1 MSRIAEEKR
10 ICDRCKKEL
19 SLYPSFKI
27 MQGKPNKIQALATR
41 HSWGDGYPIDSIK
54 ELCPDCKKA
63 FDAFMAGARWN
74 VIELYEFL
82 ARLKPRVYVRV
93 FFDGEEIMGGCVDEI
108 TDLKGY
114 QHHNVMSIQ
123 QNLAN
128 TTIIEID

>member
-1 MSRIAEEKR
+1 MA
-10 ICDRCKKEL
+10 
-19 SLYPSFKI
+19 Y
-27 MQGKPNKIQALATR
+27 ALKVVSATDVARSWFATR
-41 HSWGDGYPIDSIK
+41 HSWGDGYSVDSIK
-54 ELCPDCKKA
+54 ELCPNCKKE

-82 ARLKPRVYVRV
+82 ARLRPGVYVRV
-93 FFDGEEIMGGCVDEI
+93 FFCGEEILGGCVDEI

-114 QHHNVMSIQ
+114 QHHNIMSIQ

>member
-1 MSRIAEEKR
+1 
-10 ICDRCKKEL
+10 
-19 SLYPSFKI
+19 
-27 MQGKPNKIQALATR
+27 
-41 HSWGDGYPIDSIK
+41 
-54 ELCPDCKKA
+54 
-63 FDAFMAGARWN
+63 MAGARWN

-114 QHHNVMSIQ
+114 QHHNIMSIQ